1 VIILKVLFVL
11 GSGGHTT
18 HSLNFARNI
27 NATKIFIVPWG
38 ATATKG
44 LIEKKYFSVLSPRY
58 RAKDNKVMSV
68 FRTIFLFFQS
78 LLILLKIRPNIVI
91 STGPGIAL
99 FPMLISKMFR
109 IRTIFI
115 ETPNRVYFPSITGKM
130 LIGKVDLFL
139 SSWIELAHRFEGIEY
154 KGMLL

>member
-1 VIILKVLFVL
+1 MKLKVLFVL

-18 HSLNFARNI
+18 HSLNFAR
-27 NATKIFIVPWG
+27 KIKDKTFFIVPWG
-38 ATATKG
+38 ATATKE
-44 LIEKKYFSVLSPRY
+44 IAEKKCFSVLSPRY
-58 RAKDNKVMSV
+58 RAKDNRVLSV
-68 FRTIFLFFQS
+68 FRTIFMFFQY
-78 LLILLKIRPNIVI
+78 LLILLRIRPDVII

-109 IRTIFI
+109 IRTVFI

-139 SSWIELAHRFEGIEY
+139 SSWIELSDRFEDVEY
-154 KGMLL
+154 KGMLV